1 MLKILAGFTL
11 LLVLSG
17 CSTSAPNSAGACEQY
32 FDASDRTDRVVDDA
46 FDSLDTLTT
55 EQRAALAATYTAAIY
70 TQAGKALLLS
80 LSLTS
85 EGLETSAF
93 GGDVQDLLALLSQQV
108 AFLDAGQPNDGTTLL
123 QIVRLETQIQAECIE
138 IGANF

>member
-1 MLKILAGFTL
+1 
-11 LLVLSG
+11 
-17 CSTSAPNSAGACEQY
+17 
-32 FDASDRTDRVVDDA
+32 VVDDA

-70 TQAGKALLLS
+70 TQAEKALLLS